1 MFALRSSNGQL
12 KFYCFG
18 LRCDCCLANDVPSN
32 SQERRCRRRRREGFR
47 ASRRGT
53 ATINLAALKQKAAD
67 YCIDE
72 FNDRASA
79 FIVAQSFIWL
89 ISRPLFRAP
98 FAGPTANNY
107 NSSLINIREWDC
119 SFALCTPPP
128 SLSLYT
134 FFSLFF
140 FRSAIIPFPFLPSVR
155 PLAVFIAIIETHG
168 IHPSL
173 PFFPWFPPM
182 GGVPLPGWQGCQPSN
197 PPPTLK
203 IWPCASHPS
212 RGRARKARVV

>member
-1 MFALRSSNGQL
+1 MW
-12 KFYCFG
+12 
-18 LRCDCCLANDVPSN
+18 
-32 SQERRCRRRRREGFR
+32 EGKEEKFR
-47 ASRRGT
+47 ASRWDT

-89 ISRPLFRAP
+89 ILQPFFRAS
-98 FAGPTANNY
+98 FAIGPTANNY
-107 NSSLINIREWDC
+107 NSSLINIRERGC
-119 SFALCTPPP
+119 SFALCSLYLSF
-128 SLSLYT
+128 SLSLSLSLN
-134 FFSLFF
+134 FFSFFF
-140 FRSAIIPFPFLPSVR
+140 FRSAIIPFPFLPSVH

-168 IHPSL
+168 IHPPL
-173 PFFPWFPPM
+173 PFFPRFPPM

-212 RGRARKARVV
+212 RGRARKARVVERHRRPWMFAS